1 MANVTITQLPFAQA
15 LTGTELVPIVQNGQT
30 VRTTTGAI
38 GGGGTGG
45 GVSSVNVSGGTT
57 GLTTTGGPITTS
69 GTITLG
75 GTLAVGSGGTG
86 AGTAAA
92 ARVNLLP
99 SYAGNSGYVLKVN
112 SGATDVEWSA
122 TGGGGSGSVTQVNT
136 GTGLTG
142 GPITTTG
149 TISLANTA
157 VTPAT
162 YSNATVAVD
171 AQGRIT
177 SASSG
182 TAPVTSV
189 TGTANEITSTGGT
202 TPVLSLP
209 SALTFTGKTIA
220 GGTYSGGTINN
231 TSIGATTA
239 STGSFT
245 TLAATSG
252 TVLASP
258 TSNNDI
264 VNKAYADAVATG
276 LTFHQN
282 CDFATDD
289 FLPDCTYNN
298 GSSGVGATLTAVS
311 NGALLVDSS
320 TIYSG
325 NRILVKNQSSQLQNG
340 IYTVTQVGTVSTP
353 FILTRATDYNTPGT
367 TYLNVDA
374 GDFTL
379 VLNGATNANTSW
391 VQTTLQPITIGV
403 TGLVFVQFGAGSA
416 VYSAGTGL
424 SLSGTN
430 QFSITNSG
438 VTSGTYGSASAVPQV
453 AVNAQGQI
461 TGASNVNIAIAASQV
476 TSGTLPIAQGGTGQT
491 TAANAINA
499 LLPSQT
505 SNSGKFLTTD
515 GSNVSWDTGRLG
527 TVQSIS
533 IVSANGLAGTVANPT
548 STPAIT
554 LSTTVTGLL
563 KGNGTAISA
572 ATSNTDYQAP
582 ITLTTTGTSGA
593 ATFNGTTLNIPQY
606 SGGGGGGTPGGS
618 NTQVQFNNSGAFG
631 GSANFTWNGASLQIG
646 GQGAVRFADLDSSN
660 YVAFRAP
667 STVGTNVTWTLPAAD
682 GSNGQVLSTNG
693 GSTLSWVTPTSVTPP
708 GGSDT
713 QIQFNSSNTFGG
725 SNNLTW
731 DGSNVQLG
739 SQGQIRLADS
749 DSSNYVALRSP
760 AVVSANRT
768 FTLPSIYGTNG
779 QFLSTDGTGTLS
791 WATASGGGGG
801 GSPNLDGGTPTSN
814 YGGITAID
822 GGTP

>member
-99 SYAGNSGYVLKVN
+99 SYTGNAGYVLKVN

-189 TGTANEITSTGGT
+189 SGTANEITSTGGT

-245 TLAATSG
+245 TLAATTG

-282 CDFATDD
+282 CDFATAD

-298 GSSGVGATLTAVS
+298 GSSGVGATLTAIS

-391 VQTTLQPITIGV
+391 VQTTLQPITIG
-403 TGLVFVQFGAGSA
+403 TTSIVFVQFGAGSA

-438 VTSGTYGSASAVPQV
+438 VTSGTYGSASAVPQLS
-453 AVNAQGQI
+453 VNAQGQV
-461 TGASNVNIAIAASQV
+461 TGASNVNIAISASQV

-527 TVQSIS
+527 TVQSVS
-533 IVSANGLAGTVANPT
+533 VVSANGLAGTVANPT

-618 NTQVQFNNSGAFG
+618 DTQVQFNNSGAFG

-760 AVVSANRT
+760 ATVAANRI

-779 QFLSTDGTGTLS
+779 QFLSTDGTGVLS
-791 WATASGGGGG
+791 WATASGGGG